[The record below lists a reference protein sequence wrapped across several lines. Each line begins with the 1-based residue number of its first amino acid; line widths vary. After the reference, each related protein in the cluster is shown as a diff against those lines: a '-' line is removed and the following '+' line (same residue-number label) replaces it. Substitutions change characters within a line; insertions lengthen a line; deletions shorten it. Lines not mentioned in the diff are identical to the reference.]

1 MVDGLGSIPTGSN
14 IWLLDVIYFLLI
26 LQNLQ
31 NVSLLTKSPK
41 DFLRNRTE
49 LNSKGLI
56 QMKSTEN
63 KLNKA
68 SENNDLEYFNMSMPG
83 NLK

>member
-14 IWLLDVIYFLLI
+14 ILLLDFIYFLLI

-31 NVSLLTKSPK
+31 NVSLFTKSPK
-41 DFLRNRTE
+41 DFLRTRTE

-63 KLNKA
+63 EFNKA